1 MYELEKGIILN
12 EQNKLQAPRDD
23 GVKIVSVI
31 IPQAVARVHILV
43 KQSVA
48 RAVSEPHPHP
58 MPLPTAI
65 PWPQSKHCVPS
76 ALRIPAIAGETQSMS
91 TAPAGKHRLE

>member
-1 MYELEKGIILN
+1 MYELEKGVILN
-12 EQNKLQAPRDD
+12 EQKRLQAEND

-31 IPQAVARVHILV
+31 IPKAVARVHILV
-43 KQSVA
+43 KQNVA
-48 RAVSEPHPHP
+48 RGVSEPHPHP

-76 ALRIPAIAGETQSMS
+76 ALRIPAIAGET
-91 TAPAGKHRLE
+91 